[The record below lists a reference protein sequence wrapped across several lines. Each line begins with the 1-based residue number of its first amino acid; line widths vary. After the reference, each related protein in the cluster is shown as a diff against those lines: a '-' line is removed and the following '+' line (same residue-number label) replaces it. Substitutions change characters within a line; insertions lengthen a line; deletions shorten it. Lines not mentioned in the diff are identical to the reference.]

1 MRVVIEYFVC
11 LDIAVFMEKLFYL
24 TVIALPC
31 TVLICGQ
38 NTRKR
43 LSVKFE

>member
-1 MRVVIEYFVC
+1 MRVVIGYFVC
-11 LDIAVFMEKLFYL
+11 LVIAVLTLIFFYL

-31 TVLICGQ
+31 TVRICEQ

-43 LSVKFE
+43 ILLKVE